1 MPRPRSRH
9 VAVVKQKLA
18 ARLSDGLHRPGHRFM
33 SNRAIAEQFGV
44 SYQTAHRL
52 ACELAAEGL
61 LERRP
66 FAGTFVAGRRRGFR
80 GVHLIFNARAGR
92 RGSFGHRLATMLKA
106 GFAAAGLPVRT
117 SWVEMISGAGSVPGM
132 IPGMVPGAGVE
143 LSDAQYPIMWE
154 VPEMVEEVGQWG
166 GYGLLLND
174 RVPRGLSSLRIDTIT
189 IDDFLGGVLAAEII
203 AARVDDKARCVVFAG
218 PRDDG
223 RSQARVCGF
232 RERRAAR
239 VVHAPTWYLDD
250 AATAAAARCVKQRP
264 AAIFACNDR
273 LAQAVMIQCEASGVQ
288 RPLLIGFD
296 DAPIAESLHLSS
308 IAIPWKAM
316 VEAAVKIARQRV
328 AGDATTAADVI
339 LRPHPVIRLTT

>member
-1 MPRPRSRH
+1 M
-9 VAVVKQKLA
+9 AVVKQKLA
-18 ARLSDGLHRPGHRFM
+18 ARLNDGLHRPGHRFM

-106 GFAAAGLPVRT
+106 GFAAAGLPVRI
-117 SWVEMISGAGSVPGM
+117 SWVGAGAVPGM
-132 IPGMVPGAGVE
+132 LPGAGVE
-143 LSDAQYPIMWE
+143 LSDMQYPILWE
-154 VPEMVEEVGQWG
+154 VPEMTAQVGRWG

-203 AARVDDKARCVVFAG
+203 AGKVDGKARCVVFAG

-250 AATAAAARCVKQRP
+250 AAAAAARCLKQRP

-328 AGDATTAADVI
+328 AGDVTPAADVI

>member
-1 MPRPRSRH
+1 M
-9 VAVVKQKLA
+9 
-18 ARLSDGLHRPGHRFM
+18 
-33 SNRAIAEQFGV
+33 
-44 SYQTAHRL
+44 
-52 ACELAAEGL
+52 
-61 LERRP
+61 
-66 FAGTFVAGRRRGFR
+66 
-80 GVHLIFNARAGR
+80 
-92 RGSFGHRLATMLKA
+92 
-106 GFAAAGLPVRT
+106 
-117 SWVEMISGAGSVPGM
+117 VPGA
-132 IPGMVPGAGVE
+132 VPGAGVGVE
-143 LSDAQYPIMWE
+143 LSDTQYPILWE
-154 VPEMVEEVGQWG
+154 VPEMAAKVGRWG

-174 RVPRGLSSLRIDTIT
+174 RVPRGLSSLHMDTIT

-203 AARVDDKARCVVFAG
+203 GAKVDAKARCVVFAG

-232 RERRAAR
+232 RERWAAR

-250 AATAAAARCVKQRP
+250 AAGAAARCLKQRP

-273 LAQAVMIQCEASGVQ
+273 LAQAVMIQYEASGIE

-316 VEAAVKIARQRV
+316 VDAAVKIARRRV
-328 AGDATTAADVI
+328 AGDATPAADVI